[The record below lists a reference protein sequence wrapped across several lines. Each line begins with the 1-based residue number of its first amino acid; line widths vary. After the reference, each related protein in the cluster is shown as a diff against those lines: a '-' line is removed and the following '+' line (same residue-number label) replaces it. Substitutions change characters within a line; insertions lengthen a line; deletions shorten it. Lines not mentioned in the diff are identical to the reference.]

1 MSPSPADVGYRSS
14 SLDAGR
20 SRELNTSLPTKESG
34 LQWNERSGGNSQ
46 NGVGGG
52 GGGKGGRT
60 ALSRTSSAEPVTRGR
75 PPPVSASLPSGSGS
89 VAGCGPVNMPSSI
102 SVQELKQMT
111 ALRMAHEQGHLRV
124 VSPFRFSGKTRF
136 PRAFSSLSMENVV
149 ANTTSILFLNIKGHW
164 FCHL

>member
-20 SRELNTSLPTKESG
+20 NRELSTSLPTKESG
-34 LQWNERSGGNSQ
+34 LQWNERSGGSSQ
-46 NGVGGG
+46 SGVGG

-75 PPPVSASLPSGSGS
+75 PPPVSTSLPSGSGTL
-89 VAGCGPVNMPSSI
+89 AGCGPVNMPSSI

-136 PRAFSSLSMENVV
+136 PPCYFVAFHGKR
-149 ANTTSILFLNIKGHW
+149 TSQDNQHFILNILGNWSWH
-164 FCHL
+164 